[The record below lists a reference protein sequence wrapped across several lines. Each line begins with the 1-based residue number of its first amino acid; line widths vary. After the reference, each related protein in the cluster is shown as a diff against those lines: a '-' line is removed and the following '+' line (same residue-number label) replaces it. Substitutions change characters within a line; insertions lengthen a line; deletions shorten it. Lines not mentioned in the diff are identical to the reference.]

1 MAPVPARRDVVLLG
15 YAMAAA
21 TAAASKER
29 INVSA
34 VPLAP
39 PISFQPLSLCLA
51 YPANGADSVTQ
62 RDNWHHEQDRQDMS
76 IHTKKAQRFL
86 KVLIVLRM
94 RVFCSLLL
102 GYDLNNKQCLAKL

>member
-51 YPANGADSVTQ
+51 YPGFS
-62 RDNWHHEQDRQDMS
+62 E
-76 IHTKKAQRFL
+76 
-86 KVLIVLRM
+86 
-94 RVFCSLLL
+94 
-102 GYDLNNKQCLAKL
+102 

>member
-51 YPANGADSVTQ
+51 YHGFS
-62 RDNWHHEQDRQDMS
+62 
-76 IHTKKAQRFL
+76 
-86 KVLIVLRM
+86 
-94 RVFCSLLL
+94 
-102 GYDLNNKQCLAKL
+102 KQCTRRDTVRQQVCPKPRTDKTPRTSEKEGYHLLY

>member
-1 MAPVPARRDVVLLG
+1 MMAPVPARRDVVLLG

-21 TAAASKER
+21 MAAASKER

-51 YPANGADSVTQ
+51 YPGFSK
-62 RDNWHHEQDRQDMS
+62 RCRQCD
-76 IHTKKAQRFL
+76 TERQ
-86 KVLIVLRM
+86 
-94 RVFCSLLL
+94 
-102 GYDLNNKQCLAKL
+102 LAS